1 MKNYNKYIESP
12 YLMYLDMNNLNGWRM
27 SEDFIKNCDDNSD
40 KRMYSWS
47 RCIFWMYSL
56 KIRLN
61 IHDVLTF
68 FAERKKM
75 KKSNKLACDRCIE

>member
-1 MKNYNKYIESP
+1 MVLNSKNVSEFY
-12 YLMYLDMNNLNGWRM
+12 
-27 SEDFIKNCDDNSD
+27 EDFIKNCVEDSD

-56 KIRLN
+56 KIRVNL
-61 IHDVLTF
+61 HGVFPF

-75 KKSNKLACDRCIE
+75 KKCNELVCDRCKE

>member
-27 SEDFIKNCDDNSD
+27 SEDFIKNCDDDSD

-47 RCIFWMYSL
+47 RCIFLNVFFKNTSQYSWCF
-56 KIRLN
+56 N
-61 IHDVLTF
+61 IF
-68 FAERKKM
+68 CWKKENE
-75 KKSNKLACDRCIE
+75 KK